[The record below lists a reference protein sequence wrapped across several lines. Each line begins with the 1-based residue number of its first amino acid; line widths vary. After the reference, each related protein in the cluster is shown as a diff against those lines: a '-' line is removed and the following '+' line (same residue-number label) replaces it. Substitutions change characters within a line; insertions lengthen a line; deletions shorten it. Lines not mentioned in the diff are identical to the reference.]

1 MPDKGRKKDLFPIQ
15 KFEII
20 FLESLAEHFFGGWQ
34 FMICWN
40 ECICSGADFLHD
52 FEIPVDPHAHRSGV
66 IMIDTVVRTKNDPL
80 FELIINEKNLFKNL
94 FSVDKRRTWRG
105 IDKHGSTTAGMIVSA
120 AFCTEKFSVK
130 CDAFVTPGPAHMSQ
144 SKTESF
150 HMHQTFKLHGTV
162 EIRGNLSIPEGP
174 AVKENW
180 KVVLCNSFISFNAVA
195 RIIFAAEN
203 LKTLDAAFC
212 RIFNLVTGIFLC
224 GINPEKRMIAFK
236 AVTEC
241 KNVLYSVMI
250 VRILC
255 RIKGFWR
262 KTEDIASQR
271 TCFSGFVVKNSC
283 GIGFAVKAMNVI
295 VVKSQHD

>member
-1 MPDKGRKKDLFPIQ
+1 MQCLIRGEKKDLFPIQ

-105 IDKHGSTTAGMIVSA
+105 IDKHGSTTAGMVVSA

-162 EIRGNLSIPEGP
+162 EIRGNLSIPEDMNRFPIYGMND
-174 AVKENW
+174 K
-180 KVVLCNSFISFNAVA
+180 A
-195 RIIFAAEN
+195 RAMERKAKDFLSIAEPQPNFAEQ
-203 LKTLDAAFC
+203 
-212 RIFNLVTGIFLC
+212 
-224 GINPEKRMIAFK
+224 
-236 AVTEC
+236 
-241 KNVLYSVMI
+241 S
-250 VRILC
+250 
-255 RIKGFWR
+255 
-262 KTEDIASQR
+262 
-271 TCFSGFVVKNSC
+271 
-283 GIGFAVKAMNVI
+283 
-295 VVKSQHD
+295 